1 MCGTGSWIEPPPD
14 WCANCS
20 RKFSKHLSPFPANPR
35 YPYSPPHPHFS
46 FLVSFSLPVSSIE
59 KVKSRTIGI
68 RLSISVFAGLSNR
81 KRQAADWVLCQQI
94 RKQAGCGR
102 RGLPRGLGMAATRL
116 WELRA
121 QMKSALTKWGDWWMD
136 KAGNWMWEWMRAEG
150 EFNTDKQN
158 ERQRG
163 IAC

>member
-14 WCANCS
+14 WCANCF
-20 RKFSKHLSPFPANPR
+20 RKFSKHLSPLSLPPPPPPTLRFPL
-35 YPYSPPHPHFS
+35 F
-46 FLVSFSLPVSSIE
+46 VSFPLPFPSIG

-68 RLSISVFAGLSNR
+68 RLSISVFAGLCNR
-81 KRQAADWVLCQQI
+81 KRQAAGWALRQQI
-94 RKQAGCGR
+94 ADLEAGGGSQGR
-102 RGLPRGLGMAATRL
+102 GAPPWPRDGCSVIV
-116 WELRA
+116 RA
-121 QMKSALTKWGDWWMD
+121 GMKSALTKWGDWWMD

-158 ERQRG
+158 ERQRE